1 MIVLILSC
9 FWGEYPYNL
18 SQIYLFFLL
27 MSSSIFLFTG
37 ENSYTLSME
46 LTKWKSQFA
55 EKFGEDALFEFADQ
69 NWDF

>member
-1 MIVLILSC
+1 
-9 FWGEYPYNL
+9 
-18 SQIYLFFLL
+18 

-46 LTKWKSQFA
+46 LAKWKSQFA
-55 EKFGEDALFEFADQ
+55 EKFGEDALFEFTDQ